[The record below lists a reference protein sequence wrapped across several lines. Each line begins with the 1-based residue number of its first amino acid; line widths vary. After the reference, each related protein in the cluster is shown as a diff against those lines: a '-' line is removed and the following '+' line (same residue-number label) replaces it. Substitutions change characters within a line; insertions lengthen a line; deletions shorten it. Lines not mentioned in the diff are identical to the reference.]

1 LNSVNKLLLSDIQS
15 YRLRCS
21 KPVEKYVNKYSSF
34 YIYLFTEDWKF
45 EIAAFLN
52 YCAVSFIRYIERLR
66 RMDCLISL
74 MTTGTPSEFAGKLGI
89 GRSVLFQYIQ
99 EMREMGV
106 DIRYSNARK
115 SYYYANERRIKIIV
129 EDYDS

>member
-1 LNSVNKLLLSDIQS
+1 
-15 YRLRCS
+15 
-21 KPVEKYVNKYSSF
+21 
-34 YIYLFTEDWKF
+34 
-45 EIAAFLN
+45 
-52 YCAVSFIRYIERLR
+52 
-66 RMDCLISL
+66 

-115 SYYYANERRIKIIV
+115 SYYYANERRIKILV
-129 EDYDS
+129 EDYNPEHKTANKLI